1 MDEILNNDLFNYN
14 QVNYQP
20 DFNNFLVEE
29 NPFLKEN
36 LFYCNN
42 DGCKPCFLCQ
52 DKLMRFDK
60 VKEAYD
66 KQINEYMAEIMK
78 QNEKISM
85 NENLI
90 NHLNNEID
98 SLDSKSNNFKKE
110 NTKLKENLSKLKDEI
125 IERDNENKKDKEKL
139 NNYINDYTKL
149 ETEKNNIEY
158 TLQDKDQT
166 IIELKEIITSKK
178 EDNKKLKIKNSDLNN
193 QIINLNNTLEKYKE
207 NLNGYK
213 EKYNYIIIEKKNL
226 EKKLQE
232 NINLKEI
239 EIKKLNN
246 QISSLNEENKKLL
259 EVLNEYKKISSNLK
273 KENIHLYDE
282 IKDGKKS
289 LQDIKKDYREAQSQ
303 IENAEKKLKKIEDN
317 ADKSLKYQNLKAE
330 DFYDLIIKCNSITGL
345 IKGWDVL
352 MNEKGKMNYYKYKDE
367 KFTKIGVIGS
377 ENRGKS
383 TILSNFSGLEL
394 RTGVTIKT
402 DGLSIKY
409 PELKEF
415 PNRKFVLLD
424 SAGLETPILN
434 TEFLDQKNKNNI
446 EKENKELAFLN
457 GGDKVKENVR
467 NENNIFESK
476 SRNVILLE
484 LFLQTFI
491 IKYSDMLLLILGKL
505 NINEQRL
512 LIKVK
517 NYMKDVNRK
526 NDLIVIHNLKE
537 FETKKQ
543 VQEYIDTI
551 LTHSSTFE
559 LVPNSEINK
568 DKDESDY
575 KTYHEPNT
583 SPKIYHLIYAKNGS
597 EAGDFYNEK
606 TIKYIFYKIN
616 LLTDQAKFDPIESIK
631 NYFTEISKIILE
643 KPLQPGDLIDNT
655 KLNIKEENYSPNEIN
670 KILLNKQNNQIAL
683 KNVSINELGITNIEK
698 NEFEVPYSYYLTDN
712 NLYIYIELA
721 GKDKDKKEEKIYENV
736 FINYDHN
743 LIKIKGKKKDSSES
757 FIKDKINHF
766 IHKRQFGEFNIE
778 IEIDKNIEL
787 NKRFEKEIKNGC
799 ILLTFRREE
808 KAIEMEL

>member
-29 NPFLKEN
+29 NPFQN

-232 NINLKEI
+232 NINLKES
-239 EIKKLNN
+239 EIKKLSNR
-246 QISSLNEENKKLL
+246 ISSLNEENKKLL

>member
-1 MDEILNNDLFNYN
+1 
-14 QVNYQP
+14 
-20 DFNNFLVEE
+20 
-29 NPFLKEN
+29 
-36 LFYCNN
+36 
-42 DGCKPCFLCQ
+42 
-52 DKLMRFDK
+52 MRFDK

-273 KENIHLYDE
+273 KENIHLYNE

-446 EKENKELAFLN
+446 ETENKELAFLN

-505 NINEQRL
+505 TINEQRL

>member
-1 MDEILNNDLFNYN
+1 MEFNDLFNYN

-20 DFNNFLVEE
+20 EINSFKCINYF
-29 NPFLKEN
+29 
-36 LFYCNN
+36 
-42 DGCKPCFLCQ
+42 CKPCDDCK
-52 DKLMRFDK
+52 DKLMQFDK
-60 VKEAYD
+60 EIEAYD
-66 KQINEYMAEIMK
+66 KKINKYMAKIKK
-78 QNEKISM
+78 QNEEISK
-85 NENLI
+85 NENHIKYLK
-90 NHLNNEID
+90 NKID
-98 SLDSKSNNFKKE
+98 SLDSKSNNFKIE
-110 NTKLKENLSKLKDEI
+110 NTKLKEKLSKLKDEI

-139 NNYINDYTKL
+139 NNYIKDYTKL

-207 NLNGYK
+207 NLNEYK

-232 NINLKEI
+232 NINLKES

-246 QISSLNEENKKLL
+246 RISSLNEENKKLL

-434 TEFLDQKNKNNI
+434 TEFLDQKNKNKNNI

-505 NINEQRL
+505 TINEQRL

-799 ILLTFRREE
+799 ILLTFRREG

>member
-1 MDEILNNDLFNYN
+1 M
-14 QVNYQP
+14 
-20 DFNNFLVEE
+20 
-29 NPFLKEN
+29 
-36 LFYCNN
+36 
-42 DGCKPCFLCQ
+42 
-52 DKLMRFDK
+52 
-60 VKEAYD
+60 
-66 KQINEYMAEIMK
+66 
-78 QNEKISM
+78 
-85 NENLI
+85 
-90 NHLNNEID
+90 
-98 SLDSKSNNFKKE
+98 
-110 NTKLKENLSKLKDEI
+110 
-125 IERDNENKKDKEKL
+125 
-139 NNYINDYTKL
+139 
-149 ETEKNNIEY
+149 
-158 TLQDKDQT
+158 
-166 IIELKEIITSKK
+166 
-178 EDNKKLKIKNSDLNN
+178 
-193 QIINLNNTLEKYKE
+193 

-282 IKDGKKS
+282 IKDGIKS

-352 MNEKGKMNYYKYKDE
+352 MNEKGNMNYYKYKDE

-670 KILLNKQNNQIAL
+670 KILLNK
-683 KNVSINELGITNIEK
+683 
-698 NEFEVPYSYYLTDN
+698 
-712 NLYIYIELA
+712 
-721 GKDKDKKEEKIYENV
+721 
-736 FINYDHN
+736 
-743 LIKIKGKKKDSSES
+743 
-757 FIKDKINHF
+757 
-766 IHKRQFGEFNIE
+766 
-778 IEIDKNIEL
+778 
-787 NKRFEKEIKNGC
+787 
-799 ILLTFRREE
+799 
-808 KAIEMEL
+808 